1 MYRRM
6 VFAVFFLTF
15 LYCPK
20 QVQAAEWK
28 QLFDGQDMN
37 GWEHVGP
44 GGFVL
49 DNGMLK
55 SEGGMGL
62 LWYTREKFGDV
73 KIRVVYKLMQKE
85 TNSGVYI
92 RIPEKPTEPWMP
104 VNKGNE
110 VQIFNPGDDYHCTGV
125 IYSFSK
131 ALARPY
137 KPVGEWNTMEI
148 TLAGPRTIVYVN
160 GVETTDYTQ
169 GQPDPPNRHK
179 GDPAS
184 GVRPN
189 FGYIGLQNHNAESI
203 VYFREVAVQP
213 NTVH

>member
-1 MYRRM
+1 MQRRM
-6 VFAVFFLTF
+6 VLSVIFLAF
-15 LYCPK
+15 VVCPK
-20 QVQAAEWK
+20 PAQSADWK
-28 QLFDGQDMN
+28 QLYNGKDMT

-44 GGFVL
+44 GGFTIE
-49 DNGMLK
+49 NGLLK
-55 SEGGMGL
+55 SNGGMGL
-62 LWYTREKFGDV
+62 LWYTREKFGNA

-110 VQIFNPGDDYHCTGV
+110 VQIYNPGDDYHCTGV

-148 TLAGPRTIVYVN
+148 TLDGPRTIVFLN
-160 GVETTDYTQ
+160 GVKTTDYLAT
-169 GQPDPPNRHK
+169 QPDPPGRDK
-179 GDPAS
+179 DGPAS

-189 FGYIGLQNHNAESI
+189 SGYIGLQNHNAESI
-203 VYFREVAVQP
+203 VYFREVAVEP
-213 NTVH
+213 LH